1 MFMETILAM
10 HDTRRTNN
18 NVWNRLLQGY
28 EISEE
33 VVEVVKHLNGYLM
46 LWLMISN
53 VIAVWVQLWLEG
65 HKLAKL
71 QHVLAIASVQRKHN

>member
-53 VIAVWVQLWLEG
+53 VIAV
-65 HKLAKL
+65 
-71 QHVLAIASVQRKHN
+71 